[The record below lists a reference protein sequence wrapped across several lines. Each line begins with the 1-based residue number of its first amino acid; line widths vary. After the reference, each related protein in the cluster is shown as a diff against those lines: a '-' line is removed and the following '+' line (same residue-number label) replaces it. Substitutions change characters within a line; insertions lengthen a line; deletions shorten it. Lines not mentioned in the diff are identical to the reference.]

1 MRPQLTVYFNFI
13 QVWAFG
19 TAKLSVIFFYRNIF
33 SGHVFNIV
41 SWSMVGVVIAWILG
55 SFFALLFQC
64 NHHISY
70 LWTSAANVASHCTP
84 GTAVGLGFSI
94 PDVITDGLILAMPLY
109 WTWKLQM
116 PLWKKVSVCGIFL
129 FGAMWVAR
137 CIELNP
143 LVPLL
148 TSVPER

>member
-1 MRPQLTVYFNFI
+1 MGSVLPIIDIVFVLLRLYAKHKVKLQGIDDWLIIVSLTLTIGLGAILIDGSVSDGFGRSSPSNDAGFEEDDRILVHAKKLTVYFNFI

-70 LWTSAANVASHCTP
+70 L
-84 GTAVGLGFSI
+84 
-94 PDVITDGLILAMPLY
+94 
-109 WTWKLQM
+109 
-116 PLWKKVSVCGIFL
+116 
-129 FGAMWVAR
+129 
-137 CIELNP
+137 
-143 LVPLL
+143 
-148 TSVPER
+148 